1 MMLIATG
8 LAAALVA
15 SSSFATATAIT
26 AIDDS
31 APKGLSLP
39 PMIVNVATA
48 ADVPATLVARML
60 EETDAIWRGT
70 GFTFVWRH
78 AAREVVPYAR
88 TSEAGPYVPST
99 LRVVV
104 GDEPGVSSDGKL
116 PLGWIRFDDEQTP
129 EQEIYVSYRNALQ
142 FIAGARGIVGILAEM
157 PNAQREMFLGRA
169 MGRALAHELGH
180 YLTAS
185 KAHAKK
191 GLMRAT
197 RTASEFFALERWGF
211 AIDPAQRRA
220 MVARQL
226 GETMVVRR

>member
-1 MMLIATG
+1 
-8 LAAALVA
+8 
-15 SSSFATATAIT
+15 
-26 AIDDS
+26 
-31 APKGLSLP
+31 
-39 PMIVNVATA
+39 
-48 ADVPATLVARML
+48 
-60 EETDAIWRGT
+60 
-70 GFTFVWRH
+70 VWRH

-99 LRVVV
+99 LRILV
-104 GDEPGVSSDGKL
+104 GNEPGVSSDGKL

-142 FIAGARGIVGILAEM
+142 FIADARGIVGILADM

-226 GETMVVRR
+226 GESMVVRR

>member
-1 MMLIATG
+1 MMLIATS

-15 SSSFATATAIT
+15 SSSLATVTAIT
-26 AIDDS
+26 AIADS
-31 APKGLSLP
+31 APKGFSLP

-48 ADVPATLVARML
+48 ADVPATLVAGML
-60 EETDAIWRGT
+60 QETDAIWRGT

-99 LRVVV
+99 LRVLV
-104 GDEPGVSSDGKL
+104 GNEPGVSSDGKL

-129 EQEIYVSYRNALQ
+129 EQEIYVSYRNAQQ
-142 FIAGARGIVGILAEM
+142 FISSARGIVGILSDM

-191 GLMRAT
+191 GLMRAS
-197 RTASEFFALERWGF
+197 RTASEFFAMERWGF

-226 GETMVVRR
+226 GESMVVRR